1 MNGRRFQPLRGIAP
15 DHLPRT
21 LRILLEN
28 ALRHGTASDALRNWE
43 PGVVGELEVFASR
56 VFLHDTNG
64 VPVLA
69 DLAAMRDAMVA
80 QGKDP
85 ALVDPLI
92 PAELVVDHSV
102 IADVFGRP
110 DAMQVNVALEY
121 ERNAE
126 RFRFLRW
133 GQQTFKQFKVVPP
146 GAGIMHQINLEYL
159 ARVVE
164 ERDGWVFPDLCLGTD
179 SHTTMVNGLGVL
191 GWGIGG
197 IEAEAAML
205 GQSVSMA
212 LPKVVGVRLT
222 GSLPVGTTATDL
234 VLTITETLRAH
245 GVVGKLIEFGGPAL
259 AELAVPDRATIAN
272 MSPEFG
278 STAAYFPIDR
288 RTLDYLLF
296 TGRPAEKVDLVETYA
311 REQGLWHDPAVEIR
325 YDEYVDIDLST
336 VVPSIAGPRRPQQRT
351 SLAEARAA
359 VEAELPPGAR
369 TLEDPGHGAVVV
381 AAITSCTNTSNPA
394 VMVAAGLLARNAV
407 ERGLTSKPWVK
418 TTLSPGSRVVMDYLG
433 DAGLT
438 PYLEKLGFH
447 LVGFGCMTCIG
458 ASGALIDD
466 VAAAVR
472 DRDLTV
478 AAVLSGNRNFEGRI
492 QPDVRLN
499 YLASP
504 PLVIAYA
511 LAGRMDIDL
520 LTEPLGTDTNGDPVH
535 LADLWPQPADID
547 AVIGN
552 TLKPELFKGAYD
564 DVFVGDD
571 RWQRLDAPGGETF
584 AWGDSTYLR
593 RPPYFDGRPAPGDL
607 IGARAL
613 VRLGD
618 SVTTDHISPAGAIPP
633 DSVAGRYLIDLGVPR
648 HQLNTYASR
657 RGNHLVMMR
666 GAFGNVRLRNQLAHG
681 IEGPTTPGPDG
692 VLTSIFDAAEAYRA
706 AGVPIVVVAGK
717 EYGTGS
723 SRDWAAK
730 GPALL
735 GVRAVL
741 AQSFERIHRSNLVGL
756 GILPLEFLPGEGD
769 DLTGEDT
776 IDIQLGDDG
785 FATASSAG
793 KEYRLR
799 VRLDTPREAEY
810 YRHGGVLPYVL
821 HRLRQE
827 PLRGQESNG

>member
-1 MNGRRFQPLRGIAP
+1 MNGHRIQPLRGIAP

-28 ALRHGTASDALRNWE
+28 ALRHGTASDVLRDWM
-43 PGVVGELEVFASR
+43 PGAAGELEVHPSR

-64 VPVLA
+64 VPVLV

-80 QGKDP
+80 QGKDS
-85 ALVDPLI
+85 ALVDPVI

-110 DAMQVNVALEY
+110 DAMQLNVALEY

-133 GQQTFKQFKVVPP
+133 GQQTFRQLKVVPP
-146 GAGIMHQINLEYL
+146 GAGIMHQINLEHL

-164 ERDGWVFPDLCLGTD
+164 ERDGWLFPDLCLGTD

-205 GQSVSMA
+205 GQSVSMV
-212 LPKVVGVRLT
+212 LPKVVGVRLS

-245 GVVGKLIEFGGPAL
+245 GVVGKLVEFGGPAL
-259 AELAVPDRATIAN
+259 AELPVPDRATIAN

-278 STAAYFPIDR
+278 STAAYFPIDQ

-296 TGRPAEKVDLVETYA
+296 TGRTADKVGLVEEYA
-311 REQGLWHDPAVEIR
+311 REQGLWHEPSAELL
-325 YDEYVDIDLST
+325 YDEYVDVDLSR

-351 SLAEARAA
+351 SLADSRAA
-359 VEAELPPGAR
+359 VETELPPGPR
-369 TLEDPGHGAVVV
+369 TTQTPGHGAVVV

-447 LVGFGCMTCIG
+447 LAGFGCMTCIG
-458 ASGALIDD
+458 ASGALIAE
-466 VAAAVR
+466 VGQAVR
-472 DRDLTV
+472 EQDLTV

-520 LTEPLGTDTNGDPVH
+520 LTEPLGADDSGQPIY
-535 LADLWPQPADID
+535 LADLWPSPTDID
-547 AVIGN
+547 EVIGQ
-552 TLKPELFKGAYD
+552 TLKPELFNTVYD
-564 DVFVGDD
+564 DLFAGDE
-571 RWQRLDAPGGETF
+571 RWRRLDAPSGVTF
-584 AWGDSTYLR
+584 AWGDSTYLQ
-593 RPPYFDGRPAPGDL
+593 RPPYFDQPPAPGL
-607 IGARAL
+607 LTGARAL

-633 DSVAGRYLIDLGVPR
+633 DSVAGRYLQGLGVT
-648 HQLNTYASR
+648 QLNTYASR
-657 RGNHLVMMR
+657 RGNHRVMMR
-666 GAFGNVRLRNQLAHG
+666 GAFGNVRLRNQLAQG
-681 IEGPTTPGPDG
+681 VEGPVTPGPDG
-692 VLTSIFDAAEAYRA
+692 VPTSIFAAAEAYRA

-769 DLTGEDT
+769 DLTGAEP
-776 IDIQLGDDG
+776 IDISLGADG
-785 FATASSAG
+785 FATATSAG
-793 KEYRLR
+793 KSYRLKI
-799 VRLDTPREAEY
+799 RLDTPREADY

-821 HRLRQE
+821 HRLTVA
-827 PLRGQESNG
+827 GSGK

>member
-1 MNGRRFQPLRGIAP
+1 MNGHRIQPLRGIAP

-28 ALRHGTASDALRNWE
+28 ALRHGTASDVLRDWM
-43 PGVVGELEVFASR
+43 PGATGELEVHPSR

-64 VPVLA
+64 VPVLV

-85 ALVDPLI
+85 ALVDPVV

-102 IADVFGRP
+102 IADAFGRP
-110 DAMQVNVALEY
+110 DAMQLNVALEY

-133 GQQTFKQFKVVPP
+133 GQQTFRQLQVVPP
-146 GAGIMHQINLEYL
+146 GAGIMHQINLEHL

-164 ERDGWVFPDLCLGTD
+164 ERDGRLFPDLCLGTD

-197 IEAEAAML
+197 VEAEAAML
-205 GQSVSMA
+205 GQSVSMV
-212 LPKVVGVRLT
+212 LPKVVGVRLS

-245 GVVGKLIEFGGPAL
+245 GVVGKLVEFGGPAL
-259 AELAVPDRATIAN
+259 AELPVPDRATIAN

-278 STAAYFPIDR
+278 STAAYFPIDQ

-296 TGRPAEKVDLVETYA
+296 TGRTAEKVALVEEYA
-311 REQGLWHDPAVEIR
+311 REQGMWHDPSAELL
-325 YDEYVDIDLST
+325 YDEYVDVDLSR
-336 VVPSIAGPRRPQQRT
+336 VVPSIAGPRRPQERT
-351 SLAEARAA
+351 SLTDSRAA
-359 VEAELPPGAR
+359 VETELPPGPR
-369 TLEDPGHGAVVV
+369 TTQAPGHGAVVV

-418 TTLSPGSRVVMDYLG
+418 TTLSPGSRVVMDYLS

-447 LVGFGCMTCIG
+447 LAGFGCMTCIG
-458 ASGALIDD
+458 ASGALISQ
-466 VAAAVR
+466 VAEAVR
-472 DRDLTV
+472 EQDLTV

-504 PLVIAYA
+504 PHVIAYA

-520 LTEPLGTDTNGDPVH
+520 LTEPLGVDDSGQPIY
-535 LADLWPQPADID
+535 LADLWPSPAAID
-547 AVIGN
+547 EVIGQ
-552 TLKPELFKGAYD
+552 TLKPELFSTVYD
-564 DVFVGDD
+564 DLFAGDE
-571 RWQRLDAPGGETF
+571 RWRGLDAPSGETF
-584 AWGDSTYLR
+584 AWGDSTYLQ
-593 RPPYFDGRPAPGDL
+593 RPPYFNQPPASGPL
-607 IGARAL
+607 TGARAL

-633 DSVAGRYLIDLGVPR
+633 DSVAGRYLQGLGVT
-648 HQLNTYASR
+648 QLNTYASR

-666 GAFGNVRLRNQLAHG
+666 GAFGNVRLRNQLAQG
-681 IEGPTTPGPDG
+681 VEGPVTPGPDG
-692 VLTSIFDAAEAYRA
+692 VLTSIFAAAEAYRA

-769 DLTGEDT
+769 DLTGAEP
-776 IDIQLGDDG
+776 IDISLGADG
-785 FATASSAG
+785 FATATSAG
-793 KEYRLR
+793 RSYRLKI
-799 VRLDTPREAEY
+799 RLDTPREADY
-810 YRHGGVLPYVL
+810 YRHGGVLPFVL
-821 HRLRQE
+821 HRLTVA
-827 PLRGQESNG
+827 GSGK